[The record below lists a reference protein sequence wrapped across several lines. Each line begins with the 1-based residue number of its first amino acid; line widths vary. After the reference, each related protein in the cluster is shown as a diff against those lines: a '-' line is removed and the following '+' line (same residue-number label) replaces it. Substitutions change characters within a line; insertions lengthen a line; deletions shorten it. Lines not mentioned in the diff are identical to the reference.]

1 MFFYI
6 LIVSVRAPFASDY
19 THLSIVCERREKYLF
34 RALKMNVL
42 WHPNKKHSEP
52 RGNYTIMIEAILQM
66 KKGEETVPWNV
77 LLLRMSAIYGF
88 IGAFLGSHMAGAGS
102 YAFKPIHAHIL
113 VVGWLSLF
121 AYSSY
126 YRSYQVP
133 KSSKLAFA
141 HVWTAIIGSIGLT
154 LGMWMYNLNPFNL
167 PGSFTMVFYIVGG
180 STLLLSFFLFVFM
193 TFKYSES
200 KK

>member
-1 MFFYI
+1 
-6 LIVSVRAPFASDY
+6 
-19 THLSIVCERREKYLF
+19 
-34 RALKMNVL
+34 
-42 WHPNKKHSEP
+42 
-52 RGNYTIMIEAILQM
+52 MIEAILQI

-154 LGMWMYNLNPFNL
+154 VGMWMYNLNPFNL
-167 PGSFTMVFYIVGG
+167 PGSFTMLFYIVGG

>member
-1 MFFYI
+1 M
-6 LIVSVRAPFASDY
+6 
-19 THLSIVCERREKYLF
+19 K
-34 RALKMNVL
+34 
-42 WHPNKKHSEP
+42 
-52 RGNYTIMIEAILQM
+52 RGRNP
-66 KKGEETVPWNV
+66 VPWNV

-141 HVWTAIIGSIGLT
+141 HVWTTIIGSIGLT
-154 LGMWMYNLNPFNL
+154 VGMWMYNLNPFNL
-167 PGSFTMVFYIVGG
+167 PSGFTTVFYIVGG
-180 STLLLSFFLFVFM
+180 STLLLSFFLFVLM
-193 TFKYSES
+193 TFTYSES